1 MKKDLN
7 QWVNMGMFEFDLS
20 KIKFN
25 KIGGKDGRISIF
37 I

>member
-7 QWVNMGMFEFDLS
+7 QWVNMGRFEFDLS

-25 KIGGKDGRISIF
+25 KIGGKDGKVSVF
-37 I
+37 V